1 MKQFMVYTQF
11 PGEPTEEFISLIPKQ
26 RAMVHWLMRKGII
39 ISYTL
44 SLDRTQ
50 LWVVMETESEVNVIE
65 VLAEFPLI
73 RFMKPEIQE
82 ILFHNSIYVNIPKIM
97 LN

>member
-1 MKQFMVYTQF
+1 MKQFMICIKL
-11 PGEPTEEFISLIPKQ
+11 PAELTEKFISLIPEQ
-26 RAMVHWLMRKGII
+26 RAMVNALMRKGII

-44 SLDRTQ
+44 SFDRTQ
-50 LWVVMETESEVNVIE
+50 LWVVMDAESEVNVIE

-73 RFMKPEIQE
+73 QFMKSEIHE
-82 ILFHNSIYVNIPKIM
+82 ILFHNSIYVNVPKVS

>member
-1 MKQFMVYTQF
+1 MVHIKL
-11 PGEPTEEFISLIPKQ
+11 PAELTEEFIALIPEQ
-26 RAMVHWLMRKGII
+26 RAMVNDLMRRGVI

-50 LWVVMETESEVNVIE
+50 LWVVMDSKSEVNVIE

-73 RFMKPEIQE
+73 HFMKPEIHD
-82 ILFHNSIYVNIPKIM
+82 ILFHNSIYVNVPRVS